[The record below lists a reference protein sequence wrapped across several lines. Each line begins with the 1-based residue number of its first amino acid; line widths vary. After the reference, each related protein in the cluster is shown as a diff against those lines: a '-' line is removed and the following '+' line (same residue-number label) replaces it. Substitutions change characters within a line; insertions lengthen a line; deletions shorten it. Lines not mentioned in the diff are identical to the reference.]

1 MGKRFIGS
9 LILLFAIPSFAQA
22 DSIVRVGACKTAYH
36 PKSLIVRD
44 SLLYL
49 ADGGSFVVI
58 DVSDPT
64 NPWVRSVLEDPFGIT
79 PEVVGINVFAK
90 DTLAYIREN
99 EVFAIIN
106 IVDPDSLFLIKAILI
121 PGCMGDPR
129 GLFVADTIAFLA
141 NMNHGIIICDIK
153 DPTNPSWVDTFST
166 YWAINLTMRD
176 SILFIADL
184 DSVLIVNAKNPM
196 NLQRISSVPSLELKG
211 THGRIYDV
219 AVRGDYAY
227 FTVNWYWSPGK
238 LGIVDISDL
247 KNPEIIGEVRG
258 LKGAPVAIDLE
269 NDYVYIAA
277 SWAESR
283 KEKGVR
289 GGIRVA
295 DIANPDSASLTV
307 SYDTPGNPK
316 DVYVV
321 GDLIYVADYDSVQIL
336 RHICSGIE
344 EREKLKLQSV
354 ELKVYPN
361 PFKRQVAIEFTVPF
375 SANACLEI
383 YDAVGRKVRTLYNG
397 ILWHTTFKFYWNGKD
412 DYGKEV
418 AVGKYFVTLT
428 PEGLWAPTGEEIIYL
443 K

>member
-9 LILLFAIPSFAQA
+9 LIFLFAMPSFTQA

-58 DVSDPT
+58 DVSNPAS
-64 NPWVRSVLEDPFGIT
+64 PWVRSVLEDIIT
-79 PEVVGINVFAK
+79 DRAEIVTTNLFVK
-90 DTLAYIREN
+90 DTLVYIRSN
-99 EVFAIIN
+99 VFLT
-106 IVDPDSLFLIKAILI
+106 IVSVANPDSCEII
-121 PGCMGDPR
+121 GYTGDLPNVSHER
-129 GLFVADTIAFLA
+129 GMFISDTIAFLPCNIA
-141 NMNHGIIICDIK
+141 GVWMCNVA
-153 DPTNPSWVDTFST
+153 DPTNPTIIDTSFPT
-166 YWAINLTMRD
+166 YCAINLTMRD
-176 SILFIADL
+176 SILFIADG
-184 DSVLIVNAKNPM
+184 DSVLIVNAKDPM
-196 NLQRISSVPSLELKG
+196 NLQRISSVPTLEHVSGGAL
-211 THGRIYDV
+211 YDV
-219 AVRGDYAY
+219 AVQGNYAY
-227 FTVNWYWSPGK
+227 FTASWYYSPGK

-258 LKGAPVAIDLE
+258 LKGGPEAIYLE
-269 NDYVYIAA
+269 NEYAYIATVNQYDPFV
-277 SWAESR
+277 
-283 KEKGVR
+283 K
-289 GGIRVA
+289 GGIRVV
-295 DIANPDSASLTV
+295 DIENPDSASRTV
-307 SYDTPGNPK
+307 SYDTPGSPK
-316 DVYVV
+316 DIYVV
-321 GDLIYVADYDSVQIL
+321 GDLIYVADYDSVLIL
-336 RHICSGIE
+336 RHIRSGIE

-354 ELKVYPN
+354 ELKVYPS

-418 AVGKYFVTLT
+418 AVGKYFVAFT